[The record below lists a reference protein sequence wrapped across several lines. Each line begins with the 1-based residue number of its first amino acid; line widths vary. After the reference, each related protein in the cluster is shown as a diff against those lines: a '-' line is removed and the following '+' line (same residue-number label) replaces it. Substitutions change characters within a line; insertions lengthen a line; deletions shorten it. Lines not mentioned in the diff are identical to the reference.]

1 MNITVQSAHVAAGMD
16 WLFTQEE
23 LRWLDDVM
31 PEANRRESE
40 DLSVTRK
47 ISVAQELVGV
57 AFAERSGLMQV
68 PLHDGEPNVV
78 RFNSIFAP

>member
-1 MNITVQSAHVAAGMD
+1 MD
-16 WLFTQEE
+16 WLFTQQE

-40 DLSVTRK
+40 DLGDVRK

-57 AFAERSGLMQV
+57 AERSGLMQV
-68 PLHDGEPNVV
+68 PLHDGEPNIV
-78 RFNSIFAP
+78 RADTGYK